1 MMDTSKFAK
10 RVHFLSQQGY
20 LLGRGSGV
28 GSDRNRGLRVVREGL
43 QQLSREERGR
53 EQTQDSSEN
62 TEYPLNLNPALRSLF
77 PLLHNNYGCHLLN
90 VSYQA
95 LL

>member
-10 RVHFLSQQGY
+10 RVHFLSQQDY
-20 LLGRGSGV
+20 LLGRGPGV
-28 GSDRNRGLRVVREGL
+28 GSDRNRGLRVLREGL
-43 QQLSREERGR
+43 QQLSREERER
-53 EQTQDSSEN
+53 EQTQANSEN

-77 PLLHNNYGCHLLN
+77 PLHNDHGCHLLS